1 VPAGEQHARASGEL
15 TWPSAGAV
23 TFEQPAVT
31 VASSDGLF
39 SQTVRRGPA
48 PSLVV
53 EPRVP
58 RTVHVG
64 EGGDRRNAAFGTHR
78 TGEFGQGLD
87 PAELREYTP
96 GDDIGNI
103 DWNATA
109 RHGDVYVREY
119 EVESDRQTILLFD
132 HRESTALG
140 QSGDAICDYLREV
153 ALGLVDMTEA
163 FGDPVGL
170 YTVGDGGLTGEFAPS
185 IDSEQYRTVR
195 SELHEL
201 EPTAETDPLT
211 AQSRPLSDR
220 SPSHQQADAIDARSK
235 ATRLNPT
242 ESQFAAQLQPF
253 FSDAQQ
259 YVRRLEGRPLFD
271 VARTYADTI
280 GSDSLTVICTTDAD
294 PSQVRETVKVARGT
308 SGHVVVLLAPRVL
321 FEDTAMTG
329 LEATYDRYTEFERFR
344 RDLANM
350 DRVSAYEVAPG
361 DRLEAVLAA
370 GQARRR

>member
-1 VPAGEQHARASGEL
+1 
-15 TWPSAGAV
+15 
-23 TFEQPAVT
+23 
-31 VASSDGLF
+31 
-39 SQTVRRGPA
+39 
-48 PSLVV
+48 
-53 EPRVP
+53 
-58 RTVHVG
+58 
-64 EGGDRRNAAFGTHR
+64 
-78 TGEFGQGLD
+78 
-87 PAELREYTP
+87 
-96 GDDIGNI
+96 
-103 DWNATA
+103 
-109 RHGDVYVREY
+109 
-119 EVESDRQTILLFD
+119 
-132 HRESTALG
+132 
-140 QSGDAICDYLREV
+140 
-153 ALGLVDMTEA
+153 
-163 FGDPVGL
+163 
-170 YTVGDGGLTGEFAPS
+170 
-185 IDSEQYRTVR
+185 
-195 SELHEL
+195 
-201 EPTAETDPLT
+201 
-211 AQSRPLSDR
+211 
-220 SPSHQQADAIDARSK
+220 
-235 ATRLNPT
+235 
-242 ESQFAAQLQPF
+242 LQPF